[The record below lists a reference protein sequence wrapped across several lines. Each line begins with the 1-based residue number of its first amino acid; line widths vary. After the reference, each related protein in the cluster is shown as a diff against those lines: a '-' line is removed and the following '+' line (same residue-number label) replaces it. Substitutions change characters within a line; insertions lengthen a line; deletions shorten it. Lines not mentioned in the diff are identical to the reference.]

1 MLYDNIV
8 KETIFL
14 LRATYPSIY
23 NRICKI
29 LFDSHFGEVEEYDK
43 LLTYYARDIIHNGLP
58 MSTLGDMN
66 KINNEWALKL
76 YCYTDIGRYKLD
88 ISFAQIL
95 SNLHK
100 DISGKLLVDEIK
112 NDLWRLLP

>member
-14 LRATYPSIY
+14 LRATYPNVY
-23 NRICKI
+23 NKICKA
-29 LFDSHFGEVEEYDK
+29 LFDSYFNEDVEYDK
-43 LLTYYARDIIHNGLP
+43 LLTYYARDIAHKGLP
-58 MSTLGDMN
+58 MTTLGDIL
-66 KINNEWALKL
+66 KDNNTWALKL
-76 YCYTDIGRYKLD
+76 YCYTDMGRYKLD

-95 SNLHK
+95 NSLHK

-112 NDLWRLLP
+112 TELWRLLP